1 MATEMKARSV
11 PSDITLDVLFARGAR
26 LRLELDL
33 ARREVAL
40 LRTLYAANYRGLLKG
55 NTEGA
60 PQGVSPAPT
69 GGCYPGCFYYTD
81 SCFRKDCRL
90 NGNTEGTTP

>member
-1 MATEMKARSV
+1 MATGMKARSV

-40 LRTLYAANYRGLLKG
+40 LRALYAANYRGILKG
-55 NTEGA
+55 NTEGT
-60 PQGVSPAPT
+60 PPA
-69 GGCYPGCFYYTD
+69 
-81 SCFRKDCRL
+81 SRL
-90 NGNTEGTTP
+90 NENIEGTAP